1 MLAEESAGAVHRNL
15 TTADRLFTSDLTI
28 IECDRTLIRVAT
40 SGRLTASK
48 VDRLRGVLAAT
59 IPQWSL
65 MRVDTDV
72 VARARRPFPVEPIR
86 TLDAVHLASALL
98 ARSAV
103 ADLTLL
109 ALDSR
114 VRDAGRA
121 LGFHVAP

>member
-1 MLAEESAGAVHRNL
+1 V
-15 TTADRLFTSDLTI
+15 
-28 IECDRTLIRVAT
+28 RVAT
-40 SGRLTASK
+40 SGRLSESE
-48 VDRLRGVLAAT
+48 VQRLRGVLAAT
-59 IPQWSL
+59 IPRWSL
-65 MRVDTDV
+65 MRVDADV
-72 VARARRPFPVEPIR
+72 VARARRPFPVEPMR

-109 ALDSR
+109 ALDGR